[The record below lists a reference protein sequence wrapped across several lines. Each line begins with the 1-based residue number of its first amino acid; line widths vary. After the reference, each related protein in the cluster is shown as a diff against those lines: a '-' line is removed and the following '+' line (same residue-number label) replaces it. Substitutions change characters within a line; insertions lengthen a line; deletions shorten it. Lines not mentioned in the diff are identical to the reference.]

1 MASVDRGSR
10 TPEVNQRPSSVTGA
24 LTVAASPPVAARA
37 DLVRAVPSA
46 AEPARIVVES
56 PDPVKASMSR
66 ASDVITPAPA
76 QEPLEQPARPAARPS
91 LPTLAYAENMPV
103 DRFPDYGR
111 DEWTVQARRAL
122 GDSVPRTAADAEP
135 EIARVLANA
144 ATAYHPAERQM
155 IVNAARRPWGR
166 NVVNVA
172 AAAAPSAAARRL
184 KDDARRAFW
193 AHRNIDE
200 AFEMQLRAFGADP
213 YDAEVASN
221 LASLY
226 LQVSPAQPGV
236 ARQVVMHAMALSS
249 ARLLAPRVQDWN
261 TLAVANALMGREDD
275 AAHALFVTAAIAN
288 NLGVSCRAALNAAA
302 HYGDRMR
309 VPVESMLL
317 RIHEQGRDY
326 ESPYCV
332 WPPRWTASGRFY

>member
-1 MASVDRGSR
+1 MMVLLPLTAPAYPGFD
-10 TPEVNQRPSSVTGA
+10 PQWAIRPT
-24 LTVAASPPVAARA
+24 AARA
-37 DLVRAVPSA
+37 RALALWARLVRR
-46 AEPARIVVES
+46 ECRQ
-56 PDPVKASMSR
+56 PVCQMANYVYG
-66 ASDVITPAPA
+66 AGGDV
-76 QEPLEQPARPAARPS
+76 L
-91 LPTLAYAENMPV
+91 
-103 DRFPDYGR
+103 
-111 DEWTVQARRAL
+111 
-122 GDSVPRTAADAEP
+122 
-135 EIARVLANA
+135 
-144 ATAYHPAERQM
+144 
-155 IVNAARRPWGR
+155 
-166 NVVNVA
+166 
-172 AAAAPSAAARRL
+172 
-184 KDDARRAFW
+184 W